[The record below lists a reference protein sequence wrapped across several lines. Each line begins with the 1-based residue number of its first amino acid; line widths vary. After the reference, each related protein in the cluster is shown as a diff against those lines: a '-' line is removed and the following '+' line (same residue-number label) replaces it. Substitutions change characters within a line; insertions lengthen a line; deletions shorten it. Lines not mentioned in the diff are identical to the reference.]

1 MNMMQ
6 YPHLSTQ
13 DATSL
18 THSCL
23 DLIGLTRL
31 LSLTDGN
38 SHLRIALIDGM
49 IDRSH
54 PGLAGAYILED
65 ICSNFSGA
73 APLASAH
80 ATFIASILMGREDGL
95 LGICR
100 ECTLLSIPV
109 VDADFE
115 QGRLS
120 SDVIAAKIAKAVVRS
135 VELGASVIQL
145 SMEFSAHLGR
155 AFKEIVNSL
164 QYASKNG
171 VRAVIAAGN
180 SSTLGGNAVLNSMG
194 VIPVAMA
201 RSDGLPDSRNNLG
214 PSIGTRG
221 LLAPGVD
228 IPGARLPTGIGT
240 LSGSSFAAA
249 FVTGTFALLCSLF
262 PKLSKDLVWDTL
274 LSSQPCRKHRT
285 SIVPPLLNA
294 DASLLILE
302 KLSGKSL

>member
-1 MNMMQ
+1 MMQ

-13 DATSL
+13 DATSVTHPCLDQARLARLLGL
-18 THSCL
+18 TH
-23 DLIGLTRL
+23 
-31 LSLTDGN
+31 GN
-38 SHLRIALIDGM
+38 SDLRIALIDGM

-54 PGLAGAYILED
+54 PGLAGAYISED
-65 ICSNFSGA
+65 ICSNFSGS

-80 ATFIASILMGREDGL
+80 ATFIASILIGREDGL

-109 VDADFE
+109 ADADFE

-120 SDVIAAKIAKAVVRS
+120 SDVIAAQIARAVVRS

-145 SMEFSAHLGR
+145 SMEFSPNLGR
-155 AFKEIVNSL
+155 AFKEIINSL
-164 QYASKNG
+164 QYASKHG

-180 SSTLGGNAVLNSMG
+180 SSTLGGNTVLDGMG
-194 VIPVAMA
+194 VVPVAMA
-201 RSDGLPDSRNNLG
+201 RRDGLPDSRSNLG
-214 PSIGTRG
+214 PLIGARG

-228 IPGARLPTGIGT
+228 IPGATLPTGIGT

-262 PKLSKDLVWDTL
+262 PKLSKDLVWDAL
-274 LSSQPCRKHRT
+274 LSSQPYRKRRT